1 MGKLDPGA
9 YSAILRTR
17 QAYRFDVGAL
27 LMRLFA
33 YTTTIGT
40 ISMLTLAGAS
50 AFEAS
55 SVASLIA
62 VCMFF
67 VAPRVSKRID
77 ERGQSA
83 VVPGAT
89 AIAAIGL
96 AIMFATTHLHG
107 PFWVNYLAAPLV
119 SFLPNAQ
126 ALVRTRWTYLIASG
140 RLGNNAPPLK
150 TAYAYEGMLEDIAFM
165 VGPAAVIA
173 LSATIAPIAGML
185 IGCIAYCLGAVLL
198 ISAKDTEPQ
207 PGWKGGSSHSASE
220 GKAEVEARVEAE
232 IEVGNKGEAWIEAQA
247 GGEAEA
253 KAGAEVDQ
261 GGGMGSSVL
270 RTSAVVRVLF
280 VVMILFGAVYG
291 SFDTSCISYCES
303 IDQAPF
309 ASLVFMVESVLSVF
323 VSFSFGMLG
332 LAAPLRRQFIVFA
345 VLFGC
350 FYSMFFL
357 VGSPLSLLAIACLA
371 SVSYAPLYIT
381 ANVTCERAVSSAN
394 LTEAISWLGSGQSI
408 GMVIGPISAGAVVDA
423 FGPLAGFNLTALFA
437 AAIVVVVLACV
448 PVLRKHL

>member
-17 QAYRFDVGAL
+17 QAYRFDFGAL

-89 AIAAIGL
+89 AIAAVGL
-96 AIMFATTHLHG
+96 ALMFATTHLHG
-107 PFWVNYLAAPLV
+107 PFWLNYLAAPLV

-126 ALVRTRWTYLIASG
+126 ALVRTRWTYLISSG
-140 RLGNNAPPLK
+140 KLGDDAPPLK
-150 TAYAYEGMLEDIAFM
+150 TAYAYEGVLEDIAFM
-165 VGPAAVIA
+165 VGPAAAIA
-173 LSATIAPIAGML
+173 LSAAIAPIAGML
-185 IGCIAYCLGAVLL
+185 IGAVAYCTGAALL
-198 ISAKDTEPQ
+198 ISAKDTEPT
-207 PGWKGGSSHSASE
+207 PGWKGTAEPSVLESKTERGK
-220 GKAEVEARVEAE
+220 GKAA
-232 IEVGNKGEAWIEAQA
+232 
-247 GGEAEA
+247 
-253 KAGAEVDQ
+253 
-261 GGGMGSSVL
+261 SVL
-270 RTSAVVRVLF
+270 RTSPVVRVLF
-280 VVMILFGAVYG
+280 VVMILFSSVYG
-291 SFDTSCISYCES
+291 SFDTSAISYCES
-303 IDQAPF
+303 IDQASF
-309 ASLVFMVESVLSVF
+309 ASIVFVVESVLSVF

-332 LAAPLRRQFIVFA
+332 LAAPLRRQFVVFSI
-345 VLFGC
+345 LFGC
-350 FYSMFFL
+350 LYSLFFL
-357 VGSPLSLLAIACLA
+357 VGSPVSLLVIACVA

-381 ANVTCERAVSSAN
+381 ANVTCERAVPSAN
-394 LTEAISWLGSGQSI
+394 LTEAISWLASGQSI
-408 GMVIGPISAGAVVDA
+408 GMVIGPISAGAVVDI

-437 AAIVVVVLACV
+437 ASIVVVVLACV